1 MESYQGFGTRPEN
14 PVKPMQHFGQEW
26 SISTEQIH
34 GRQGL
39 VVVAPS
45 QLESPHLRMG
55 GDDIFR
61 GTQEALRRYIGQ
73 RYPGARLKMAAAVHA
88 GYGDWQGRWVHYSRL
103 PMMKINPRAFHLD
116 PLGIYLFPERFNT
129 QGSWRTFPYRYTVE
143 TVPGIRV
150 LDWSSLS
157 RRDCLDL
164 IVRLGA
170 TPEHGAD
177 SQYGDKIVAQEYP
190 EFVETIETKERFLDA
205 TWEWLTRF
213 FGRRRTAT
221 FNRRLRDAGHDAVF
235 DDTGS
240 IHTSEVQL
248 LVLDPTKIKVVDMV
262 EQSSSGYQELN
273 EVLAWLGLALKRYGQ
288 VKVEAPRS
296 TKDLWGPDRRLRG
309 QVTVDD
315 GHRTAT
321 WEASVDRMEGR
332 VADQVGINLK
342 ESSPAYTEPSG
353 HRRSAGRTWQIRELT
368 AQLVQAAVQHAM
380 DDIWA
385 RPLDVAAKAE
395 GALANKIASMSV
407 GYSSHGTITTL
418 QDIYEAEVEER
429 GNDWFDDSDL
439 DRNKTKAIWVTHK
452 PEDALKYMFSEE
464 DEEDAAKDNPLDY
477 VTSVPLIGFTPVLE
491 DGDGGFLY
499 IKPVKK
505 IVVAAVEESLNGTE
519 KLKKAKKRTPM
530 TLKQKIESRYQ
541 VRTWEVV
548 ADQTVSSDDAAAAPQ
563 LQAALK
569 AEYLQ
574 LDLYQ
579 AYRDSLTGEARNAL
593 LEEFDDHAED
603 ERQHI
608 ATLQQWL
615 VAMDQEPTKERDP
628 VPGDALGNREILKL
642 QLDHE
647 LAAVAIYREIV
658 KSLKDGSPL
667 KVDLENILAKEQEHA
682 RDLAVTLGDGS

>member
-1 MESYQGFGTRPEN
+1 MESYLGFGTRPEN

-26 SISTEQIH
+26 SISTEQSH
-34 GRQGL
+34 GRKGM

-73 RYPGARLKMAAAVHA
+73 RYPGARIKMAAAVHA
-88 GYGDWQGRWVHYSRL
+88 GYQDWQGRWVHYSRL
-103 PMMKINPRAFHLD
+103 PMMKINPRAFHQD

-129 QGSWRTFPYRYTVE
+129 SGSWRTFPYRYTVE

-150 LDWSSLS
+150 LDWSGLS

-170 TPEHGAD
+170 TPEHGAA

-213 FGRRRTAT
+213 FGRRQAAT
-221 FNRRLRDAGHDAVF
+221 FNRRLRDAGYDAVF

-240 IHTSEVQL
+240 IHSSEVQL
-248 LVLDPTKIKVVDMV
+248 LVLDPTKVKVIEQV
-262 EQSSSGYQELN
+262 EQRGSGFQELN
-273 EVLAWLGLALKRYGQ
+273 QVLGWLDLALKRYGQ
-288 VKVEAPRS
+288 VKVEAPRL
-296 TKDLWGPDRRLRG
+296 TKDMWGPERRLRG
-309 QVTVDD
+309 QVSVDD
-315 GHRTAT
+315 GSRSAV

-332 VADQVGINLK
+332 VADQIGIHLK
-342 ESSPAYTEPSG
+342 RSSPAYTEPSG
-353 HRRSAGRTWQIRELT
+353 HRRSAGRTWQLRELT

-385 RPLDVAAKAE
+385 RPLDVAAKAKAQQTKQVGRYRLE
-395 GALANKIASMSV
+395 LLPWSVQHPDPKHHDYRIEAFLHDKSV
-407 GYSSHGTITTL
+407 GVLLVSLHGRKL
-418 QDIYEAEVEER
+418 SAAEIDVDPAHRRR
-429 GNDWFDDSDL
+429 GLASAMFDWAEQLSG
-439 DRNKTKAIWVTHK
+439 RMAVPS
-452 PEDALKYMFSEE
+452 PEDSEE
-464 DEEDAAKDNPLDY
+464 LFEDRLSEDAQRFWEARWAKQNDQ
-477 VTSVPLIGFTPVLE
+477 E
-491 DGDGGFLY
+491 
-499 IKPVKK
+499 
-505 IVVAAVEESLNGTE
+505 
-519 KLKKAKKRTPM
+519 RTPM

-548 ADQTVSSDDAAAAPQ
+548 ADQTVSSDDAAMAPK

-615 VAMDQEPTKERDP
+615 VAMDYEPTKERDP

-658 KSLKDGSPL
+658 ESLKDGSPL

-682 RDLAVTLGDGS
+682 RDLAVTLKGGA